1 MSANPPVL
9 SSTIHDF
16 LCEYRDEDNR
26 VLALTS
32 TPDRPETLRQVLSCP
47 TREFADYAAELL
59 RAALHRRPYLLAE
72 AQVNALSLQLSATQ
86 EADLHQGLLY
96 AALGAWPCRSE
107 SPAVTREN
115 DSSGAGGCGTVHS
128 AHVQGLRLHE
138 LPGSVVRMA
147 RLTEYHVRSPALVL
161 AAADAKGWTAVVP
174 GERFEHDP
182 EDLAGAIEYL
192 VNDGSFIA
200 GTDLIA
206 DEVICTALNQAEA
219 DEVASWSRIPVIAD
233 FGSGWQ
239 HESVPPLD
247 VACCGNSLPDF
258 ARLFPIPSRPEDLA
272 ATAWRLT
279 PRTAAVLYAGLQRLS
294 DEALDDAE
302 FLGDTAITKEDVVSG
317 QIFAR
322 LPEDTWKNTKQWRI
336 DFARCLDKLA
346 EELADGTVPDSAD
359 TSDEAWALL
368 LTLHDA
374 PASLHQLEGLEH
386 FERLPRHRCD
396 HTWHDGY
403 AYGDRD

>member
-1 MSANPPVL
+1 MV
-9 SSTIHDF
+9 
-16 LCEYRDEDNR
+16 
-26 VLALTS
+26 
-32 TPDRPETLRQVLSCP
+32 PE
-47 TREFADYAAELL
+47 E
-59 RAALHRRPYLLAE
+59 RA
-72 AQVNALSLQLSATQ
+72 
-86 EADLHQGLLY
+86 
-96 AALGAWPCRSE
+96 
-107 SPAVTREN
+107 
-115 DSSGAGGCGTVHS
+115 
-128 AHVQGLRLHE
+128 
-138 LPGSVVRMA
+138 
-147 RLTEYHVRSPALVL
+147 
-161 AAADAKGWTAVVP
+161 
-174 GERFEHDP
+174 EHDP
-182 EDLAGAIEYL
+182 DDLAGAIEYL
-192 VNDGSFIA
+192 VDDRDYIA
-200 GTDLIA
+200 GTDRIA

-247 VACCGNSLPDF
+247 LPWDEDSLPDF
-258 ARLFPIPSRPEDLA
+258 ARLFPLPPRPEDLA
-272 ATAWRLT
+272 ATTWRLT
-279 PRTAAVLYAGLQRLS
+279 PRTAAVLYTGLQLLC

-302 FLGDTAITKEDVVSG
+302 FLGDTAITREDVPSG

-322 LPEDTWKNTKQWRI
+322 LPEDTWKNPKQWRI

-346 EELADGTVPDSAD
+346 EELADGTVPDPTG

-374 PASLHQLEGLEH
+374 PASLDELQDHED